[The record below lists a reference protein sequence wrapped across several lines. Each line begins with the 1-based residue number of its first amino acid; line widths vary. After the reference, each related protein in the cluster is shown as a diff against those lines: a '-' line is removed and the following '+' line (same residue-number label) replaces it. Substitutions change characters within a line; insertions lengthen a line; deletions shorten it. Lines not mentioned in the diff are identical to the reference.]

1 MSVPRLDLF
10 KKNGIH
16 NGLQGEIPIFLVVP
30 GFRQRASRTIFTTL
44 KGAVDANMDYLH
56 VMRNKGQ
63 AARESVRVWHRN

>member
-1 MSVPRLDLF
+1 MCTLMSVPRLDLF

-44 KGAVDANMDYLH
+44 KGAVDANMDYL
-56 VMRNKGQ
+56 MRNKGQ
-63 AARESVRVWHRN
+63 AARESVRVAP